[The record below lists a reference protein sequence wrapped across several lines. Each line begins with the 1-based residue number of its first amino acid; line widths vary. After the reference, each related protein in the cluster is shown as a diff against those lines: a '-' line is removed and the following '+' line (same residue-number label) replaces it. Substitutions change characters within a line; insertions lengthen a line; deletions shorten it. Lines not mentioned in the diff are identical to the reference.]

1 MAKKRITSVFLIILS
16 VLWFFV
22 ICGFSGENSSASDE
36 TSSRVTEL
44 VLSVFIRG
52 FSDLGESE
60 KADLIA
66 KYNHPVRKLA
76 HFTEYAVL
84 GALLSIVF
92 LCFVQTKKRF
102 YLFSVTLSFILAS
115 TDEIHQLFVSGRA
128 CRFYDVLIDTSGAAA
143 GILLVLIFTLL
154 FKKKKAL

>member
-60 KADLIA
+60 KEDLIA

-84 GALLSIVF
+84 GALLSLVF

-102 YLFSVTLSFILAS
+102 YLFDMHPKS
-115 TDEIHQLFVSGRA
+115 
-128 CRFYDVLIDTSGAAA
+128 
-143 GILLVLIFTLL
+143 
-154 FKKKKAL
+154 